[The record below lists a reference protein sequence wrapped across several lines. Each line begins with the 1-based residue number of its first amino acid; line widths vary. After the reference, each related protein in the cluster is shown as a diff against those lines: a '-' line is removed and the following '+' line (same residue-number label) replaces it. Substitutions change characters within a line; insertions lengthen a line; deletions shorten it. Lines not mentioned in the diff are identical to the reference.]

1 MSFPSG
7 NSKVKFELLFVV
19 CFILLVFFERRVGFV
34 GGFLKEGEGGFF
46 LLFSV

>member
-34 GGFLKEGEGGFF
+34 GGFFGGGGRWGFF
-46 LLFSV
+46 VI